1 MSTEQVTSTLHDGV
15 LTLTAYLR
23 AENRWEG
30 PDYRPQPGDMVIYD
44 EPSPKGQH
52 VNLVL
57 VDDDGT
63 LTTIGGGEGRG
74 MPTPSLDRMAAEG
87 MGAISPDRGA
97 AFFLSELKGRHSRR
111 SGQFAEDLCG
121 Q

>member
-1 MSTEQVTSTLHDGV
+1 
-15 LTLTAYLR
+15 
-23 AENRWEG
+23 
-30 PDYRPQPGDMVIYD
+30 MVIYD

-74 MPTPSLDRMAAEG
+74 IGLSTFRIADDPG
-87 MGAISPDRGA
+87 IRG
-97 AFFLSELKGRHSRR
+97 FGRL
-111 SGQFAEDLCG
+111 E
-121 Q
+121 